1 MGQEARNF
9 LMDLKDDYV
18 GVIAVAG
25 KYRTGK
31 SFLLNRILLEQEK
44 TSGFGVGPTINPC
57 TKGLWVW
64 NQAIDLVDSRSK
76 KPFKCLVVDS
86 EGIGAFNEDQ
96 NHDTRI
102 FLLALL
108 LSSYFVFNS
117 MGTIDEQALQ
127 NLSLIVNLSKSIQVR
142 NSRMSNASASE
153 MSAATGSVTAGSQ
166 EYEGDPDELAKFF
179 PSFMWVVRDFTLRLL
194 DNDGNKINSKEYLE
208 QSLREQRG
216 TSDAVENKNRTRR
229 MITSFFKDRDCYT
242 MVRPT
247 ENERDLQKLQ
257 DLTNGNMRPEFVT

>member
-1 MGQEARNF
+1 M
-9 LMDLKDDYV
+9 
-18 GVIAVAG
+18 
-25 KYRTGK
+25 
-31 SFLLNRILLEQEK
+31 
-44 TSGFGVGPTINPC
+44 
-57 TKGLWVW
+57 
-64 NQAIDLVDSRSK
+64 
-76 KPFKCLVVDS
+76 VVDS

-127 NLSLIVNLSKSIQVR
+127 NLSLIVNLSKSIQVKNTR
-142 NSRMSNASASE
+142 MNSAGVSE
-153 MSAATGSVTAGSQ
+153 SSAATSS
-166 EYEGDPDELAKFF
+166 EFERDPDELAKFF

-194 DNDGNKINSKEYLE
+194 DTDGNKINSKEYLE
-208 QSLREQRG
+208 MSLREQRG
-216 TSDAVENKNRTRR
+216 TSDAIENKNRIRR

-247 ENERDLQKLQ
+247 EDERDLQKLQ
-257 DLTNGNMRPEFVT
+257 NLTNGNMRPEFVNQMETLRAKIFSRVRPKSLNGRFVTGETLLELCEAYTFAIN